1 MGPFAAHSSFGN
13 YGEYFSTEMLTMVI
27 IEMRDLNRSGIVD
40 DSAIT
45 VPVRNTGRHHQH
57 HPPPPQNHHHNEPD
71 GEYLGALQVTLLPLA
86 AGQAATVAQ
95 ARAPDSDA
103 DGDKGHTD
111 DQQDDDGGDGA
122 GDDDYNDARSL
133 APKIYN

>member
-1 MGPFAAHSSFGN
+1 
-13 YGEYFSTEMLTMVI
+13 MLTMAI

-103 DGDKGHTD
+103 DGNKGHTD
-111 DQQDDDGGDGA
+111 DQQDDGGGDGA